1 MATMGSFGTSPT
13 RFLSHAGSQL
23 ATWNA
28 CHACCVDTD
37 SGTLQ
42 NRAAWQALFILTL
55 TELSINHTVVMMI
68 SESVTWWYY
77 FMIWYGWPESSW
89 HATWIMTQN
98 YDSWL
103 MTFMILWW
111 MTQSGV
117 VLGCELLRGQGF
129 PDGLLVSGSVEI
141 ESEDGEPKTLV
152 VPPVSASWLALWS
165 VQSQLNYML
174 HVVSSQVKRGVF
186 CCSSRSDS
194 QSSSMLHLHLHLHCF
209 FFAAN
214 RNRIWI
220 AKDLDLNRMAG
231 NTISINVIGSL
242 IAVLLA
248 SVLAI
253 GRPYYGP
260 LIWGMATLPSLAH
273 YH

>member
-1 MATMGSFGTSPT
+1 MAGRKVADMRHELWPKIMT
-13 RFLSHAGSQL
+13 H
-23 ATWNA
+23 
-28 CHACCVDTD
+28 D
-37 SGTLQ
+37 SWHL
-42 NRAAWQALFILTL
+42 
-55 TELSINHTVVMMI
+55 
-68 SESVTWWYY
+68 WYY
-77 FMIWYGWPESSW
+77 DGWLSQELCWDVSCFVVRVSQTVSWSAEAWRLSQRMESQRHWLCLLFQLHGWLYGLFKVSWTTCYMLCQVKSS
-89 HATWIMTQN
+89 
-98 YDSWL
+98 
-103 MTFMILWW
+103 
-111 MTQSGV
+111 V
-117 VLGCELLRGQGF
+117 VC
-129 PDGLLVSGSVEI
+129 S
-141 ESEDGEPKTLV
+141 V
-152 VPPVSASWLALWS
+152 VPVGQTVNHHPC
-165 VQSQLNYML
+165 YTYTYTYT
-174 HVVSSQVKRGVF
+174 
-186 CCSSRSDS
+186 
-194 QSSSMLHLHLHLHCF
+194 F

>member
-1 MATMGSFGTSPT
+1 
-13 RFLSHAGSQL
+13 
-23 ATWNA
+23 
-28 CHACCVDTD
+28 
-37 SGTLQ
+37 
-42 NRAAWQALFILTL
+42 
-55 TELSINHTVVMMI
+55 
-68 SESVTWWYY
+68 
-77 FMIWYGWPESSW
+77 
-89 HATWIMTQN
+89 
-98 YDSWL
+98 
-103 MTFMILWW
+103 

-174 HVVSSQVKRGVF
+174 HVVSSQAWCVLLF
-186 CCSSRSDS
+186 
-194 QSSSMLHLHLHLHCF
+194 QSVRQSIIIHATLTLTLF

-214 RNRIWI
+214 GNRIWI